1 VVVPGTDTEAAA
13 TEKQPATSG
22 PPLFERSDFDDV
34 FSIPDVQQAGTV
46 AAASPGAGA
55 VRSPAP
61 PAGAWGTFAEPPFDV
76 ERVETPAGTARPSSI
91 PPPPPQGFFLS
102 PARATLLTVVAIV
115 ALAVAFG
122 AGLLVGYLI
131 RSAPAPETS
140 ATTQR

>member
-1 VVVPGTDTEAAA
+1 VVVPGTDTEPAP
-13 TEKQPATSG
+13 EKPTTSG

-34 FSIPDVQQAGTV
+34 FSIPDAGQQAGTV
-46 AAASPGAGA
+46 AAAASAGTGAA
-55 VRSPAP
+55 RSPAP

-76 ERVETPAGTARPSSI
+76 ERVEVPAGTARPSSI

-131 RSAPAPETS
+131 RSAPQPEAS
-140 ATTQR
+140 ATSQR